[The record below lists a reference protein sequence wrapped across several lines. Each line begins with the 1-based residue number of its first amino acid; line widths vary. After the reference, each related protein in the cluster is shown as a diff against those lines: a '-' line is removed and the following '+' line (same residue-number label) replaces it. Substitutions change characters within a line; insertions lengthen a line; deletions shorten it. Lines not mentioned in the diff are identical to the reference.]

1 MSWISAIPGG
11 IRIQVK
17 VQPRASRNEVT
28 GVVGDCL
35 RVRLTAPPV
44 EGEANKLLQ
53 KYLSEVLCCSPGSI
67 RIIRGS
73 TGRLKLLDVS
83 GLGENDAKKLVS
95 LRLPT
100 GTVLA

>member
-1 MSWISAIPGG
+1 VSWISTISGG

-28 GVVGDCL
+28 GVVGECL

-53 KYLSEVLCCSPGSI
+53 KYLSEVFCCSPGSI
-67 RIIRGS
+67 RIVRGS
-73 TGRLKLLDVS
+73 TGRLKLLEITGIRED
-83 GLGENDAKKLVS
+83 DAAKLVS
-95 LRLPT
+95 LRFS
-100 GTVLA
+100 GT